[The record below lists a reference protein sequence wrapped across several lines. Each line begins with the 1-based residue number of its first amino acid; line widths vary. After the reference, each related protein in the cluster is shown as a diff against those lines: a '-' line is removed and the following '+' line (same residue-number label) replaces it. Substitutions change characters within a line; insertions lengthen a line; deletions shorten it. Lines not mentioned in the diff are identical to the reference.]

1 MQSSATSW
9 NHHDTSRINNACE
22 WRVISVDRGHGI
34 INRYHLDLSRPAGA
48 AHGTQ
53 QTDHR
58 FDPSL
63 LGEVPAE
70 PQMLVRQHA
79 EQ

>member
-9 NHHDTSRINNACE
+9 NHHDTNRINNACE
-22 WRVISVDRGHGI
+22 WRVISVDRGHVSLI
-34 INRYHLDLSRPAGA
+34 SHLDLSRSAGA
-48 AHGTQ
+48 AYGTQ

-63 LGEVPAE
+63 LGEAPAE